1 MLFFYTYWGVGVTW
15 TWNIYIYLHTYMDL
29 LIFGLLVLKLEL
41 EQSQGSA
48 ASSAPWH
55 QTIPT
60 EKHRSWGTQGC
71 WRIIFQRRHQKGGGP
86 TVCQC
91 LHCRCF
97 YMFFLCINKTDCVW
111 VTFSRLKNSDVSNS
125 NHLPVERN
133 LQNGDPACGWQIL
146 DAWHHW
152 PADLRCMTN
161 ATKRPLVHP
170 KAAFFLFGWTTL
182 HNQRHECCRFRFL
195 KFFRVLGT
203 LGSGWE
209 TSTPRRW
216 NLFVPWVPAGGD
228 PTCHCWPLSSR
239 LEVFSEGFFLEPP
252 GQARK
257 GWDAELRKS
266 FGTFGRWRYGRNW
279 VLRSLDGSK
288 GCCWWLVVVVGW
300 WLLVLFPWQWHDHE
314 SFQNQRCFSAS
325 EVEKYYKG
333 YPLEEKKVGQG
344 FVVTVFEQTG
354 WGINGKR

>member
-1 MLFFYTYWGVGVTW
+1 M
-15 TWNIYIYLHTYMDL
+15 
-29 LIFGLLVLKLEL
+29 
-41 EQSQGSA
+41 
-48 ASSAPWH
+48 
-55 QTIPT
+55 
-60 EKHRSWGTQGC
+60 R
-71 WRIIFQRRHQKGGGP
+71 
-86 TVCQC
+86 
-91 LHCRCF
+91 
-97 YMFFLCINKTDCVW
+97 

-133 LQNGDPACGWQIL
+133 LQNGGAACGWQIL

-170 KAAFFLFGWTTL
+170 KSTFYFLGEAHFTTKDIV
-182 HNQRHECCRFRFL
+182 CCRFRFL
-195 KFFRVLGT
+195 EFLGFSGT
-203 LGSGWE
+203 LG
-209 TSTPRRW
+209 W
-216 NLFVPWVPAGGD
+216 NLKPQLQGD
-228 PTCHCWPLSSR
+228 GTFSFPECQQVGVNSR
-239 LEVFSEGFFLEPP
+239 TSFPRDLKFFGSFFLETP

-266 FGTFGRWRYGRNW
+266 FGAFGRWRYGRNW

-288 GCCWWLVVVVGW
+288 GCCWWLVVVIGW

-344 FVVTVFEQTG
+344 FLVMVFEQTG
-354 WGINGKR
+354 WGINGKVAEQKNRCYQRSLELKAQRSKRMSSPTFSFFDGFFILPTVKTGNMLRRFTPTEDF